1 MLIACAISFV
11 PMADTTAQSQAPS
24 HAPSPSPLPSHAGT
38 EADSGL
44 DGPTGIVGTRI
55 CEDRTVVLRQLSSR
69 FREAPVAM
77 GLATNGAVLEV
88 LSSGEGTSWTIILT
102 GADGI
107 SCVLATGESW
117 QERDQVSLSS
127 DTRS

>member
-1 MLIACAISFV
+1 MRKRTSSTGTFPQAMLIACLVCLV
-11 PMADTTAQSQAPS
+11 PVAEIAAQSQAEDRLES
-24 HAPSPSPLPSHAGT
+24 A
-38 EADSGL
+38 
-44 DGPTGIVGTRI
+44 TGIVGAQI
-55 CEDRTVVLRQLSSR
+55 CEDRATVLDQLSNRYS
-69 FREAPVAM
+69 EAPVAM

-117 QERDQVSLSS
+117 QVREQVSLSADIQS
-127 DTRS
+127 